1 MITDTMGRLISA
13 STIISTI
20 LITAASSNLVTFA
33 STYTGPA
40 PWGSTSRP
48 TTDSAHA
55 ALTYYYGIST
65 ALDRIRTTND
75 PPTEEPIAIE
85 PITASSS

>member
-20 LITAASSNLVTFA
+20 LIMAASSNLVTFA
-33 STYTGPA
+33 SIYTGPA
-40 PWGSTSRP
+40 PCGSTSRS
-48 TTDSAHA
+48 TTDSAH

-65 ALDRIRTTND
+65 ALDRIRSTND
-75 PPTEEPIAIE
+75 PPTEEPIATE

>member
-13 STIISTI
+13 STIIGTI

-33 STYTGPA
+33 SIYTGQA
-40 PWGSTSRP
+40 PWGSTSRS
-48 TTDSAHA
+48 TADSPH
-55 ALTYYYGIST
+55 ALTYYDIST
-65 ALDRIRTTND
+65 ALDRIRSTND
-75 PPTEEPIAIE
+75 PPTEEPIATE

>member
-33 STYTGPA
+33 SIYTGPA
-40 PWGSTSRP
+40 PWGSASRP
-48 TTDSAHA
+48 TTDSAH

-65 ALDRIRTTND
+65 ALDRIRSTND
-75 PPTEEPIAIE
+75 PPTEEPIATE